1 MHLTLRLLPLFALLA
16 AAACV
21 TPGLYPPPARGPVLP
36 PSPAHVLRRQPS
48 ERGVPVVS
56 PELGAMLSA
65 FSQQAR
71 AHREIAARADQM
83 PDPQR
88 KNWLGLTGELDRLL
102 ARPVGE
108 TPPQDLQR
116 ARQVVEA
123 ELEQDSRTYS
133 ELPPEV
139 VDGVLERI
147 AKLGTRLEEARQAK
161 AKRGAT
167 RVAKAAFAWPVDPVA
182 VTSPFGR
189 RRHPFRHEYVPHLGV
204 DLAAKRGQEISVAA
218 DGVVL
223 RAQWTNGHGNHV
235 DVDHGG
241 GVMTRYSH
249 LSALQVKP
257 GHELKQG
264 DVVGLAGDTG
274 LTTGVH
280 LHFELWRGD
289 QPMDPLEELDAPR
302 RAVAVSNR

>member
-1 MHLTLRLLPLFALLA
+1 MRARHSVLPLFLLTAACATPGLPTPRTDEVAPFPPTASTPRRMPSTRGTQAACSPELNALLA
-16 AAACV
+16 DF
-21 TPGLYPPPARGPVLP
+21 
-36 PSPAHVLRRQPS
+36 S
-48 ERGVPVVS
+48 E
-56 PELGAMLSA
+56 
-65 FSQQAR
+65 QAR
-71 AHREIAARADQM
+71 RHRDLRPSGELM
-83 PDPQR
+83 PDAQV
-88 KNWLGLTGELDRLL
+88 KDWLELTGQFDHLL
-102 ARPVGE
+102 ARPAAK
-108 TPPQDLQR
+108 TPPRDLLC
-116 ARQVVEA
+116 ARQALDA
-123 ELEQDSRTYS
+123 ELEKDTRFYG
-133 ELPPEV
+133 ELPAEV
-139 VDGVLERI
+139 VGSVLERR
-147 AKLGTRLEEARQAK
+147 AKLTARLEETRPEGGKARLA
-161 AKRGAT
+161 RS
-167 RVAKAAFAWPVDPVA
+167 AFAWPVEPVT

-204 DLAAKRGQEISVAA
+204 DLAARRGQEISVAA

-223 RAQWTNGHGNHV
+223 RAQWTNGHGYHV

-249 LSALQVKP
+249 LSAMQVKA

-289 QPMDPLEELDAPR
+289 QAMDPLEELDAPR